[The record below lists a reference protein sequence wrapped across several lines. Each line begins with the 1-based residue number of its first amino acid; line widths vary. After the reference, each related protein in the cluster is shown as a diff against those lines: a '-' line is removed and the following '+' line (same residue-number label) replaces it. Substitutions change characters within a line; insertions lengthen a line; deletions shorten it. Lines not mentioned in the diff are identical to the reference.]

1 MSKITNVDDPFYAR
15 LHQAE
20 EAGLSREYALKVA
33 YLEMTLDEA
42 LGDCNYEQECGA
54 IFADPTT
61 IVNDCGCDFDPNCPR
76 CFPF

>member
-1 MSKITNVDDPFYAR
+1 
-15 LHQAE
+15 
-20 EAGLSREYALKVA
+20 
-33 YLEMTLDEA
+33 MTLEEA

-76 CFPF
+76 CFPFNYVAAALAAAFYNLAMQSIA